1 MHKKRTL
8 NVGCGEDTY
17 GTDRID
23 IFKTKTTTKVCDIN
37 KGIPY
42 KDNHFDEVYA
52 KCILEHL
59 EDVGLFFRE
68 SKRVLKKGGKLVIIT
83 DNVFYPI
90 FHLLKRAIHGNYDGK
105 SFTPKKDR
113 NKDIHFYLFTP
124 EHLRNFC
131 IRFGFKIKKIKDWN
145 PYNNTLKRKILILLL
160 KLLPKRY
167 RNPNII
173 LIAEK

>member
-1 MHKKRTL
+1 MKRIL
-8 NVGCGEDTY
+8 NVGCGNDNY

-23 IFKTKTTTKVCDIN
+23 IFKTKATTKVGDIN

-59 EDVGLFFRE
+59 ENIGFFLRGC
-68 SKRVLKKGGKLVIIT
+68 KRVLKRGGRLKIIT
-83 DNVFYPI
+83 DNATYPI
-90 FHLLKRAIHGNYDGK
+90 FHLLKRAIHGNYSYQGVQ
-105 SFTPKKDR
+105 R
-113 NKDIHFYLFTP
+113 EEDIHFYLFTP

-131 IRFGFKIKKIKDWN
+131 LRIGFKIKKVKYWN
-145 PYNNTLKRKILILLL
+145 PYNNTFKRKLLILFL
-160 KLLPKRY
+160 KFLPRMY
-167 RNPNII
+167 RNPHII